1 MPPYNMS
8 KIPRL
13 RWIVCLLLL
22 AAVFPACGY
31 MVRGSGRFLADRNIA
46 SVYIP
51 LFKNL
56 TTRFEIDLKL
66 TGAVIS
72 EFISRGRVTIVQ
84 SAEAADGVLEGEIKG
99 FIVEPIAY
107 TGAQGSADRY
117 SITIRA
123 SVILRDVKKNTV
135 IFSNPDYIYKGEYEV
150 PEGMDF
156 ESQETEALNE
166 IAELFAKNLVIFIVE
181 GF

>member
-1 MPPYNMS
+1 
-8 KIPRL
+8 
-13 RWIVCLLLL
+13 
-22 AAVFPACGY
+22 
-31 MVRGSGRFLADRNIA
+31 MVRGSGRFLADRNIT

-56 TTRFEIDLKL
+56 TTRFEIDVKL
-66 TGAVIS
+66 TEAVIG
-72 EFISRGRVTIVQ
+72 EFISRGRVAIVQ
-84 SAEAADGVLEGEIKG
+84 SAEAADGALEGEIQE
-99 FIVEPIAY
+99 FDVAPIAY

-135 IFSNPDYIYKGEYEV
+135 LFSNPSYVYKGEYEV

-156 ESQETEALNE
+156 ESQETEALSE
-166 IAELFAKNLVIFIVE
+166 IAERFAKNLVVFIVE